1 MRHLARALVV
11 GGARFGPH
19 ACTQAAAALAYHVLF
34 SIFPFA
40 ILFVSIAGLVLR
52 DESRRDRLVDWML
65 DQFPLSGSA
74 ADDLARAVDGI
85 ASPASL
91 AGFVAIVGVL
101 WSASGMI
108 GAIRSTVARI
118 WAARGVRHF
127 VAKKALDLAV
137 AFGMALFVLGAF
149 GLSVVAQVLAGVGAD
164 VAGGLG
170 LPAGEQVSGRVL
182 QLAASIGIAFM
193 AILVVYRIFPP
204 VEVRTRD
211 VWPAALFA
219 AVALQVATIG
229 FGIYLEHLADFN
241 VVYGSLGA
249 VIGFLLFAYYAG
261 ILLFLGAE
269 VAAAWPETARP
280 VVAEDPD
287 APLPRRL
294 VAAVK
299 ELLRRAEQ
307 PARTSGRD
315 EPAASS
321 RRDDAARS
329 S

>member
-40 ILFVSIAGLVLR
+40 ILFVSIAGILLR
-52 DESRRDRLVDWML
+52 DEGRRDRVVDWL
-65 DQFPLSGSA
+65 LEQFPLSGSA
-74 ADDLARAVDGI
+74 ADDLARAVDGV

-108 GAIRSTVARI
+108 GAIRATVARI
-118 WAARGVRHF
+118 WGAPGVRHF
-127 VAKKALDLAV
+127 VTKKALDLAV
-137 AFGMALFVLGAF
+137 AFGLALFVLASF
-149 GLSVVAQVLAGVGAD
+149 GLTVVVQALAGVGAD
-164 VAGGLG
+164 AADGLG
-170 LPAGEQVSGRVL
+170 LPAGEELSGRVL
-182 QLAASIGIAFM
+182 QLAASIGIAFV
-193 AILVVYRIFPP
+193 AILVVYRVFPP
-204 VEVRTRD
+204 VDVHVRD

-249 VIGFLLFAYYAG
+249 VIGFLLFVYFAG

-269 VAAAWPETARP
+269 VAAAWPETVRP
-280 VVAEDPD
+280 VAAGDPD

-294 VAAVK
+294 VAVVK

-307 PARTSGRD
+307 PAPAQPG
-315 EPAASS
+315 PAASS
-321 RRDDAARS
+321 RPDDAVRS